1 MIITLTPC
9 NHLTRLQYHY
19 YNTKSGIL
27 PILSLF
33 RWSKYF
39 IVDYST
45 TFHVYAAEFLCALL
59 CSAAIALACS
69 VTGNIF
75 SNICL
80 SGIIIFLPRFIL
92 ILVHSTVTNIYA
104 AASSTHFIPLLDNS
118 YNMLAGQFLSV
129 FEPSF
134 HSSNDLSDMLL
145 SGVSNAYTLILSIIY
160 IAIACLLFTIRK
172 SETAGKP
179 ALSWKLQFAIRCAIG
194 FTISVFGT
202 FMYIQLVNEDY
213 TYGTPPYMYTIIAFI
228 IAAYVLAILC
238 GFLLNAGINNM
249 TSYRANTDNIDYIRL
264 SAQKQLITYDL
275 WPCLLCCKQDHFLLK
290 VYTIV

>member
-19 YNTKSGIL
+19 YNTKSWIL

-45 TFHVYAAEFLCALL
+45 TFSIYIAEFLCALL
-59 CSAAIALACS
+59 CSASIAL
-69 VTGNIF
+69 
-75 SNICL
+75 
-80 SGIIIFLPRFIL
+80 
-92 ILVHSTVTNIYA
+92 
-104 AASSTHFIPLLDNS
+104 
-118 YNMLAGQFLSV
+118 
-129 FEPSF
+129 
-134 HSSNDLSDMLL
+134 
-145 SGVSNAYTLILSIIY
+145 
-160 IAIACLLFTIRK
+160 ACLLFTIRK

-213 TYGTPPYMYTIIAFI
+213 TSGTPPYMYTIIAFI
-228 IAAYVLAILC
+228 ITAYVLAILC

-264 SAQKQLITYDL
+264 SAQNNYYMTEYENLNAIISE
-275 WPCLLCCKQDHFLLK
+275 HAS
-290 VYTIV
+290 IS